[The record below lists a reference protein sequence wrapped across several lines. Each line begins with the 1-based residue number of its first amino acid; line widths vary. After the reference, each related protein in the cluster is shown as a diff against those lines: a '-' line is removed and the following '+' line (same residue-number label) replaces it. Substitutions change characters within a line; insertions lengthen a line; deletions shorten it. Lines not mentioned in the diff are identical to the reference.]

1 MRSKM
6 TGNYKNKFDTIKLKI
21 LFISILCFNK
31 LYSQNITHIY
41 TDYNGFWHSGVGA
54 INNVKIDYSHDLLAF
69 KFNNVIYSTG
79 VNDPL
84 LSTLGFT
91 YSPRIYQALPVVNI
105 TVAQGGS
112 RFAQLGE
119 MQDGKHNAVTTIPY
133 PYSVPVKL
141 SDVLSDGVNGL
152 NLGTGITNIQNADN
166 TPVKMEF
173 PFSMISGFQEIG
185 DGIPDI
191 LVSQIAQPVS
201 DKIDQVWFEDAAGV
215 RVGNIVSINQ
225 TDLPVLGKGMYDF
238 FNPDG
243 TSGGTSF
250 VNSEREIRLSA
261 FDASAFGLNSTNYTI
276 PRKLIYQLGGSSDPA
291 FLSFNYRFLAIV
303 VSNNDNVTTNVNTP
317 ITINALANDLIPS
330 AVILN
335 SLQIVPNEGPANGSV
350 VVNAN
355 NTVTYTPNPGYIGID
370 RFRYKICSNTNSCD
384 EAYVNVV
391 VGASDIAVT
400 KTVNPTN
407 PAINSNLTFTVTVT
421 NNGPHNA
428 AGVRVIDL
436 LPVGYTFSSAAVST
450 NGGSY
455 SSSSGNWIIGDL
467 NVNQSR
473 TLTITATLRSTGP
486 YTNTARASSLMFDP
500 DLSNNAANATPSTV
514 PSAVVSS
521 TCVAGFPV
529 EQVRV
534 TLTGDPAINGWKVN
548 YLFDGVAY
556 TANNVMSSPFIYQPP
571 KSGIF
576 YVTSVT
582 DGNGLTVNYPVNP
595 PMDLLV
601 KKIVYS
607 CQILTNPM
615 LPSKISK

>member
-1 MRSKM
+1 MI
-6 TGNYKNKFDTIKLKI
+6 GNYRKKSDSIKFKL
-21 LFISILCFNK
+21 LISTILCFN
-31 LYSQNITHIY
+31 LIYSQNITHIY
-41 TDYNGFWHSGVGA
+41 TDYNGFWHSGEGA
-54 INNVKIDYSHDLLAF
+54 VNKVKIDYSHDLLAF

-84 LSTLGFT
+84 LSNLGFT

-105 TVAQGGS
+105 AIERGES

-119 MQDGKHNAVTTIPY
+119 MQDGKHNSIILLPY
-133 PYSVPVKL
+133 PYSVPAKL
-141 SDVLSDGVNGL
+141 SDVLNDGVNGL
-152 NLGTGITNIQNADN
+152 NIGSGVTNMKYSNN
-166 TPVKMEF
+166 NLVKMEF
-173 PFSMISGFQEIG
+173 PFTVISGPQEIG

-191 LVSQIAQPVS
+191 LVSQIAQPIATN
-201 DKIDQVWFEDAAGV
+201 IDNVWFENASGTMI
-215 RVGNIVSINQ
+215 GNKVSIKQ
-225 TDLPVLGKGMYDF
+225 TDLPILGKGMYDF
-238 FNPDG
+238 FHPDDG
-243 TSGGTSF
+243 TSGGTTY
-250 VNSEREIRLSA
+250 VNSERDIRLSA
-261 FDASAFGLNSTNYTI
+261 FDASVFGLNATNYTL
-276 PRKLIYQLGGSSDPA
+276 PRKLVYELGGSSDPA
-291 FLSFNYRFLAIV
+291 FIAFNYRFLSIV

-330 AVILN
+330 AVILS
-335 SLQIVPNEGPANGSV
+335 SLQIVPNEGPANGTV
-350 VVNAN
+350 IVNAN
-355 NTVTYTPNPGYIGID
+355 NTVTYTPNTGYIGLD
-370 RFRYKICSNTNSCD
+370 RFRYRICSNTGSCD

-436 LPVGYTFSSAAVST
+436 LPVGYTFSSASVST

-486 YTNTARASSLMFDP
+486 YTNTAKASSLMFDP

-548 YLFDGVAY
+548 YLFDGVPY

-582 DGNGLTVNYPVNP
+582 DGNGLKVDYPVNP